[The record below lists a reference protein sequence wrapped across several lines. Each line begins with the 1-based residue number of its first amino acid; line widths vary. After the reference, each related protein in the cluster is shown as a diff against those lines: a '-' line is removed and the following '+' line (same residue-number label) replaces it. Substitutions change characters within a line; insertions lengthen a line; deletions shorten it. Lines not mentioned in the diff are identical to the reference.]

1 MICYNHLSLQMEEPH
16 EEAKSSS
23 LMTIVTNTMNSM
35 NEIRNSIRQSTEYQK
50 QQDLGRP
57 NRPNNENDPKPK
69 IIYNIKKVTSKK
81 NSHQITDMI
90 HQALG
95 VQASS
100 VASWNRLVKCIK
112 DFKISEEGSGEGLM
126 FYYLL

>member
-1 MICYNHLSLQMEEPH
+1 MEEPH

-35 NEIRNSIRQSTEYQK
+35 NESRNSIWQSTEYQK
-50 QQDLGRP
+50 QQDFGKP
-57 NRPNNENDPKPK
+57 NRSNNENDTKPK
-69 IIYNIKKVTSKK
+69 IFYNIKMLTSKN

-95 VQASS
+95 VQASP
-100 VASWNRLVKCIK
+100 VVSWNRLVKCIE
-112 DFKISEEGSGEGLM
+112 DFKISEEGSREGLM
-126 FYYLL
+126 FYYLLYVI